1 MTNCTV
7 GFFIGIYTIKVTKIF
22 PSTLFAPTNFIHLL
36 PFFQHRH
43 KDFFFHFANFFSKI
57 RKHIRRRPAC
67 SAELNVKVFMYVW
80 KGSRLS
86 VLSRYKK
93 KRNGAKLDIYNQTS
107 PRSLERNENR
117 VGMIFLKRI
126 SLYISIHS
134 MMMIHHKFFLCLF
147 LLFLSSL
154 SFGNNE
160 GSSLLG
166 LCLRMMMG

>member
-1 MTNCTV
+1 MCPIFKHNWVVLLCILEMDTILITFSFQRVKPKEQVPIFLVRQEVCKASDKLHCV
-7 GFFIGIYTIKVTKIF
+7 FFAGIWTIKVTKIF

-86 VLSRYKK
+86 VLRYKK
-93 KRNGAKLDIYNQTS
+93 KRNGGQLDFYNQTS
-107 PRSLERNENR
+107 PRSLDGNENR
-117 VGMIFLKRI
+117 VE
-126 SLYISIHS
+126 
-134 MMMIHHKFFLCLF
+134 KF
-147 LLFLSSL
+147 S
-154 SFGNNE
+154 
-160 GSSLLG
+160 
-166 LCLRMMMG
+166 